1 MDRSCNKIVSFYTTS
16 MKLLLSLTV
25 FALLLSFQ
33 GMVQADIVIDRFD
46 VANSGSVPR
55 SFNNVNTYS
64 VFTSTDVSILGGVRK
79 WQVAVT
85 KHGIAETEIYDVAS
99 GMYSVAN
106 GFGQNSQAS
115 IRWDSLNNNL
125 MSGKFEKGF
134 GGRHLDLSENGTNSL
149 FSLDVAFADV
159 TTNFEVVVTDTL
171 GTFAVT
177 KVVTSAQQTKFF
189 FTEFLGID
197 FRDVHSIQ
205 LNISGH
211 DAYDVGINHFAAIA
225 IPEPLTAPFLS
236 AALLGMFFARRR
248 RR

>member
-1 MDRSCNKIVSFYTTS
+1 

-25 FALLLSFQ
+25 FALLLSFP

-85 KHGIAETEIYDVAS
+85 KHNIAETEIYDVAS
-99 GMYSVAN
+99 GMYSVSN

-125 MSGKFEKGF
+125 MSGEFEQGF

-211 DAYDVGINHFAAIA
+211 DAYDVGINHFAAVA
-225 IPEPLTAPFLS
+225 IPEPLTAPFLT

>member
-1 MDRSCNKIVSFYTTS
+1 

-25 FALLLSFQ
+25 FALLLSFR

-85 KHGIAETEIYDVAS
+85 KHNIAETEIYDVAS
-99 GMYSVAN
+99 GMYSVSN

-125 MSGKFEKGF
+125 MSGEFEQGF

-211 DAYDVGINHFAAIA
+211 DAYDVGINHFAAVA
-225 IPEPLTAPFLS
+225 IPEPLTAPFLT